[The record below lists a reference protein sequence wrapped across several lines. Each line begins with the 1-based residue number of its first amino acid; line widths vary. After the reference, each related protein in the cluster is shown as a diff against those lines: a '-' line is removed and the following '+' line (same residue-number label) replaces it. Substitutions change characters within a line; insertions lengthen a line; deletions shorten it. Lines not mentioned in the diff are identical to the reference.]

1 MTEYQVFKETVVP
14 ATLEPHS
21 IYLIAP
27 AGTPDYLEIVV
38 TTADGNSTRRT
49 LSVSDV
55 QSMIDSSSPSG
66 NLLEV
71 VEDISERDALVPT
84 LDGNVLILVLD
95 ASADTTVNAGSAMY
109 AYRHSDTSLT
119 KTSEGES
126 VDVVLQWNN
135 IQGAPSSSPASIDAA
150 VNNSHTHA
158 NASELDKIGENVD
171 GNLTYNGSLPKIAWA
186 STGW

>member
-1 MTEYQVFKETVVP
+1 MTEYKVFKETVVP
-14 ATLEPHS
+14 AVLEPHS
-21 IYLIAP
+21 IYLIAS

-49 LSVSDV
+49 LSASDV

-66 NLLEV
+66 NFLEV
-71 VEDISERDALVPT
+71 VNDIAARDALIPT
-84 LDGNVLILVLD
+84 LDGNILILVLD
-95 ASADTTVNAGSAMY
+95 ASADSTVNAGTAMY

-126 VDVVLQWNN
+126 IDVVLQWSN
-135 IQGAPSSSPASIDAA
+135 IQGGPNSSPASIDTA

-158 NASELDKIGENVD
+158 NASELDKIGENAN
-171 GNLTYNGSLPKIAWA
+171 GNLTYNGSLPKTAWA